1 MVPKYTMHVRGL
13 LAWTV
18 CAAVACGGD
27 KLAAPIDAPKLV
39 DTLDSAPAQRCNA
52 TAPFGSAINLGSAV
66 NTAANEA
73 TPRLSPDELTI
84 VFSRLNADGTWD
96 MYTASRTSATEA
108 FGSASVMASL
118 NSVYTD
124 LWPTLTPDS
133 LGIYF
138 NTDRNNSMTG
148 NEDVFYAGRASAAA
162 DFDAPAIASGFQL
175 NDNQPYVAG
184 DGLAVY
190 FSSSTRP
197 ETTGGTDLL
206 YAPIDG
212 SGNVGTA
219 QVLIGDVNTPAN
231 EQVPVVTPDELTLF
245 FCRSNGTDDDIYTA
259 SRSSMSSPW
268 SAGSAVPGYATVG
281 VEEVPTW
288 ISPDGCDLY
297 FYDNGSDMPDA
308 QGLDDM
314 YEIVR
319 GS

>member
-1 MVPKYTMHVRGL
+1 MVPKYTMHVRGV

-27 KLAAPIDAPKLV
+27 KLALPIDAPKIV
-39 DTLDSAPAQRCNA
+39 DTHDSAPAPRCDP
-52 TAPFGSAINLGSAV
+52 TAAFGSAINLGGV
-66 NTAANEA
+66 NTALNEA
-73 TPRLSPDELTI
+73 TARLSADELTL
-84 VFSRLNADGTWD
+84 VFARLNADGTWD
-96 MYTASRTSATEA
+96 LYTASRTSATEP
-108 FGSASVMASL
+108 FGSATVMASL
-118 NSVYTD
+118 NSVYTE

-148 NEDVFYAGRASAAA
+148 NEDVFYAGRASTTA
-162 DFDAPAIASGFQL
+162 DFDAPAIASGFEP

-197 ETTGGTDLL
+197 ETTGGTDLF

-219 QVLIGDVNTPAN
+219 QVLIGGVNTPAN

-245 FCRSNGTDDDIYTA
+245 FCRSNGTDDDIFSATRA
-259 SRSSMSSPW
+259 STSSPW
-268 SAGSAVPGYATVG
+268 SAGSAVPGYATAG

-297 FYDNGSDMPDA
+297 FYDNGSDMPGA

-319 GS
+319 GP

>member
-1 MVPKYTMHVRGL
+1 MVPKYTMHVRGV

-27 KLAAPIDAPKLV
+27 KLALPIDAPRV
-39 DTLDSAPAQRCNA
+39 VDSADAAPAARCSPTGA
-52 TAPFGSAINLGSAV
+52 FGSAINLGSAV

-96 MYTASRTSATEA
+96 LYTASRTSATEA
-108 FGSASVMASL
+108 FGVASVMASL

-124 LWPTLTPDS
+124 VWPTLTPDS
-133 LGIYF
+133 LGVYF

-148 NEDVFYAGRASAAA
+148 NEDVFYAGRAAATD
-162 DFDAPAIASGFQL
+162 DFDAPAIASGFEL

-190 FSSSTRP
+190 FSSATRP
-197 ETTGGTDLL
+197 ETTGGADLFS
-206 YAPIDG
+206 APIDG
-212 SGNVGTA
+212 SGNVGAA
-219 QVLIGDVNTPAN
+219 QVLIGAVNTPAY

-259 SRSSMSSPW
+259 SRSSMSAPW
-268 SAGSAVPGYATVG
+268 GAGSAVPGYATVG
-281 VEEVPTW
+281 VEEVPSW

-308 QGLDDM
+308 QGVDDM

>member
-1 MVPKYTMHVRGL
+1 
-13 LAWTV
+13 
-18 CAAVACGGD
+18 GD
-27 KLAAPIDAPKLV
+27 KLAAPIDAPKIV
-39 DTLDSAPAQRCNA
+39 DSADAAPARRCDP
-52 TAPFGSAINLGSAV
+52 TAAFGSAINLGSAL
-66 NTAANEA
+66 NTALNEA
-73 TPRLSPDELTI
+73 TPRLSLDELTI
-84 VFSRLNADGTWD
+84 VFSQLNADGTWD
-96 MYTASRTSATEA
+96 MYTASRASTTEP
-108 FGSASVMASL
+108 FGAASVMASL

-124 LWPTLTPDS
+124 VWPTLTPDA

-138 NTDRNNSMTG
+138 NSDRDNSMTG
-148 NEDVFYAGRASAAA
+148 AEDVFYAGRASATA
-162 DFDAPAIASGFQL
+162 DFDAPAIASGFETT
-175 NDNQPYVAG
+175 DSQPYVAG

-197 ETTGGTDLL
+197 ETTGGGDLF

-212 SGNVGTA
+212 SGHVGTA
-219 QVLIGDVNTPAN
+219 QVLIGGVNTPAY

-245 FCRSNGTDDDIYTA
+245 FCRSNGTDDDIFTA

-268 SAGSAVPGYATVG
+268 GAGSAVPGYATVG
-281 VEEVPTW
+281 AEEVPSW

>member
-1 MVPKYTMHVRGL
+1 VRGV

-27 KLAAPIDAPKLV
+27 KLAPPIDAPRIV
-39 DTLDSAPAQRCNA
+39 DSADAAPAARCSPTGA
-52 TAPFGSAINLGSAV
+52 FGSAINLGSAV

-96 MYTASRTSATEA
+96 LYTASRTSATEA
-108 FGSASVMASL
+108 FGVASVMASL

-124 LWPTLTPDS
+124 VWPTLTPDS

-148 NEDVFYAGRASAAA
+148 NEDVFYAGRAAATD
-162 DFDAPAIASGFQL
+162 DFDAPAIASGFEL

-190 FSSSTRP
+190 FSSATRP
-197 ETTGGTDLL
+197 ETTGGADLF

-212 SGNVGTA
+212 SGNVGA
-219 QVLIGDVNTPAN
+219 GQVLIGAVNTPAY

-245 FCRSNGTDDDIYTA
+245 FCRSNGTDNDIYTA

-268 SAGSAVPGYATVG
+268 GAGSAVPGYATVG
-281 VEEVPTW
+281 VEEVPAW